1 MFTREA
7 HPAVRRKEPARTH
20 QRAGSPAAGSQTQ
33 PRRPTFQRGY
43 FSASASPSEPQNSP
57 AADREDFPPVGGRG
71 KMNTREAEGRALAAR
86 DPQQDT
92 RPAPLT
98 SCGSSAA
105 PGGSAAAIGSGSAGA
120 AGRGGYRAHGP
131 ARSAPWA
138 AGEPFAANSLFAG
151 ESVLPPGS
159 N

>member
-20 QRAGSPAAGSQTQ
+20 QRAGGPGAGSQTQ

-57 AADREDFPPVGGRG
+57 AADREDFPPAGGRG

-86 DPQQDT
+86 DPAA
-92 RPAPLT
+92 RHPPGPAHQLRQLR
-98 SCGSSAA
+98 GSRRLR
-105 PGGSAAAIGSGSAGA
+105 GRHRLRLR
-120 AGRGGYRAHGP
+120 GRGGGGRVQSSRP
-131 ARSAPWA
+131 RPQRS
-138 AGEPFAANSLFAG
+138 
-151 ESVLPPGS
+151 VGS
-159 N
+159 RGALRCQFFICWRKRPSAQQ